1 MRIQS
6 LKMLLIQYHLGI
18 DQAMLEVESGVEAI
32 KQKGVRIIRAFIPKG
47 SSLIGTCVSG
57 TNFRLKYKAAI
68 IAVQRNGKSPSD
80 RLSTIM
86 FEISDI
92 LVLQVSDD
100 SPLLIR
106 PPTNFYKKAQKS
118 GPSLVK
124 FVKKRIS
131 SFGSLT
137 DLISQ
142 KSDHIS
148 EEDSSIG
155 GREAISKVSKTNDN
169 GSASDRSRTSH
180 AECGSNIDSED
191 DISIGSGSYNEVSVC
206 TSFLVNIKCITSAH
220 AMFRY
225 YVIYRI

>member
-1 MRIQS
+1 
-6 LKMLLIQYHLGI
+6 MLTPYDLDIA
-18 DQAMLEVESGVEAI
+18 QAMLEVESGVEAI

-86 FEISDI
+86 FEVSDI

-106 PPTNFYKKAQKS
+106 PPANFYKKAQKS

-131 SFGSLT
+131 SFGGLK
-137 DLISQ
+137 DLVSQ
-142 KSDHIS
+142 KSDNVS
-148 EEDSSIG
+148 DEGSSISG
-155 GREAISKVSKTNDN
+155 IESIAKDSKVKDN
-169 GSASDRSRTSH
+169 GSVSDRSRTSH
-180 AECGSNIDSED
+180 ADGGANIDSED
-191 DISIGSGSYNEVSVC
+191 DISLGSASQNEVSF
-206 TSFLVNIKCITSAH
+206 S
-220 AMFRY
+220 RY
-225 YVIYRI
+225 V